1 MHPGL
6 IRVSADERRRDDARV
21 REIVGSFRKRQGEE
35 FNGRDGMAPTY
46 LLPVGPTHFSPLPL
60 PKSSPRVEDCRPS
73 RVCAAPTVIQN
84 GWRTICNIHL
94 ACIVIPTHHMRQVNL
109 LANDAEKLLFAMFS
123 FNLGWTA
130 PVMIVFSLFGL
141 VREARMAS
149 ACHVVATRGMLCT
162 WHAVYVA

>member
-1 MHPGL
+1 
-6 IRVSADERRRDDARV
+6 
-21 REIVGSFRKRQGEE
+21 
-35 FNGRDGMAPTY
+35 MAPTY

-60 PKSSPRVEDCRPS
+60 PKSSPPRGRLQAVPCLR
-73 RVCAAPTVIQN
+73 CTN
-84 GWRTICNIHL
+84 CNTEWLAYYLQHTPK
-94 ACIVIPTHHMRQVNL
+94 ACIVIPTHRMRQVNL

-149 ACHVVATRGMLCT
+149 AMSRYGNPWRCARGMLCT
-162 WHAVYVA
+162 WHDKVPAVTRSRPSPSSALA

>member
-1 MHPGL
+1 MKGAATTL
-6 IRVSADERRRDDARV
+6 VYEKSLVLSV
-21 REIVGSFRKRQGEE
+21 RGKAKSSTGE
-35 FNGRDGMAPTY
+35 MA
-46 LLPVGPTHFSPLPL
+46 LLPLTRSQLGPLTLAHSHYRRVP
-60 PKSSPRVEDCRPS
+60 PRVEDCRPS

-94 ACIVIPTHHMRQVNL
+94 ACIVIPTHRMRQVNL

-149 ACHVVATRGMLCT
+149 AMSRYGNPWRCARGMLCT
-162 WHAVYVA
+162 WHVVHVA